1 MTKKAAGLVQMSN
14 AGALGTLLVEKFGGE
29 RGRCYP
35 NQDSEFLIVFENE
48 KGVPNHD
55 AIAQTVEAYYTALGY
70 KFERE
75 QSSTALLPMLVLLPE
90 DEEWGVFNIII
101 SAPYPW
107 NGGHASMRVTTSL
120 VV

>member
-1 MTKKAAGLVQMSN
+1 MSN

-48 KGVPNHD
+48 KGAPNHD

-90 DEEWGVFNIII
+90 DEEWVFL
-101 SAPYPW
+101 
-107 NGGHASMRVTTSL
+107 TSL
-120 VV
+120 SLLHIRGMAVMPQCE